1 MFRTSLK
8 VVLAAVAFATFI
20 YSWDFNMMPP
30 VLPFYVGQNAGALG
44 IDPKGVGAFL
54 GWVMAGYALVNC
66 GGNLVFG
73 WASDIRG
80 RRIMLT
86 IGFLGC
92 AIALAFYERM
102 TTAGGLL
109 AIRCIHGFFS
119 GALGPCTAAI
129 LADTAPQERQ
139 GWRMAMWAIFASVGT
154 LIASPLAG
162 WLKSAFGAGTVWT
175 VMAVAYAL
183 TTVVVWLLIP
193 DTRKLFAGETTPAAQ
208 SAPDARVRRWGFLGR
223 IIQLILCLLPG
234 LRRWGFLGRIN
245 IWIACVGIM
254 ALFWVMGAW
263 VTVFTQHLTALGKAK
278 VIGVDPSMAFGMLMG
293 LYGFSVIAMGGQL
306 GRLCDLIGRKPLLI
320 TAFGLL
326 TLAPFLVAT
335 SSLPIIV
342 IGWGL
347 CYGLGGVM
355 IWSSVMAVM
364 TDELQPHERG
374 TGMGLFMV
382 FPTLGI
388 GIGSPVIGILSDVL
402 GLGTAM
408 TVGCVLPAV
417 AFIMSFFA
425 RRRVECK
432 PVSGRLKTA
441 LGIGAAVYIVI
452 VFAMIPM
459 LGPK

>member
-8 VVLAAVAFATFI
+8 VVLAAAAFATFI
-20 YSWDFNMMPP
+20 YSWDTNMMQP

-54 GWVMAGYALVNC
+54 GMVMGVYALVNC

-129 LADTAPQERQ
+129 LADTAPQERR
-139 GWRMAMWAIFASVGT
+139 GGRMAMWAIFVSVGT

-208 SAPDARVRRWGFLGR
+208 PAPDARV
-223 IIQLILCLLPG
+223 
-234 LRRWGFLGRIN
+234 RRWGFLGRIN

-347 CYGLGGVM
+347 CYGLAGVM

-425 RRRVECK
+425 KRRVECK